1 LTVQVIVTRPARE
14 AQAWVQHLQDA
25 GFDVTSLPLIDIA
38 GPPDPRS
45 VDQAWNELPTYD
57 AVMFVSGN
65 AVDYFFASKAALAPV
80 GTAQPAIKLR
90 ALVTGPGSY
99 AALQRAGV
107 DPALIDAPDAQQG
120 QFDSEA
126 LWAVM
131 GHRVGPGYRVL
142 VVRGTTVTPHK
153 VHNNGGDTDAG
164 NDAGVGRDWFSKQ
177 VLAAGGH
184 VAFVIAYQRR
194 CPTRTPAVQASIQTA
209 IAGNAVWLFSS
220 SEAVANLVALAPYHD
235 WHGHRAVCTHAR
247 IAQAA
252 STAGFGVVC
261 ESRPILAAVVAS
273 IESLP

>member
-1 LTVQVIVTRPARE
+1 MQVIVTRPARE
-14 AQAWVQHLQDA
+14 AQAWVQQLQKA
-25 GFDVTSLPLIDIA
+25 GFAASSLPLIDIA
-38 GPPDPRS
+38 GPPHEHS
-45 VDQAWNELPTYD
+45 VIQAWGELPTYN

-65 AVDYFFASKAALAPV
+65 AVDYFFTSKPAVAPV
-80 GTAQPAIKLR
+80 HCAQAAIKIR

-107 DPALIDAPDAQQG
+107 DPSLIDAPDAQQG

-142 VVRGTTVTPHK
+142 VVRGTTAAPQK
-153 VHNNGGDTDAG
+153 GDG
-164 NDAGVGRDWFSKQ
+164 NAADKDTGVGRDWFSKQ

-184 VAFVIAYQRR
+184 VEFVIAYQRR
-194 CPTRTPAVQASIQTA
+194 CPTRTPEVQAGIQA
-209 IAGNAVWLFSS
+209 AVKGGAVWLFSS
-220 SEAVANLVALAPYHD
+220 SEAVANLVALAPSQD
-235 WHGHRAVCTHAR
+235 WNGHRAVCTHAR

-252 STAGFGVVC
+252 SAAGFGVVC

-273 IESLP
+273 IESLS